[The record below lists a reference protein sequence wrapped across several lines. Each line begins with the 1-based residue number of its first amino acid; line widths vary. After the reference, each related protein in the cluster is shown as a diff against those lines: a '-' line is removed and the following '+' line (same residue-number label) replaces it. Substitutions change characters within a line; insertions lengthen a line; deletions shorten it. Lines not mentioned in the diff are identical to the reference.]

1 MEVRLS
7 LEDIL
12 NIAAEEIYLDKDF
25 EEKVY
30 TTKQEFE
37 DKIKHRRIY

>member
-12 NIAAEEIYLDKDF
+12 NIAAEETYLDKDF

-30 TTKQEFE
+30 TTKEEFKE
-37 DKIKHRRIY
+37 KFVKNCTF